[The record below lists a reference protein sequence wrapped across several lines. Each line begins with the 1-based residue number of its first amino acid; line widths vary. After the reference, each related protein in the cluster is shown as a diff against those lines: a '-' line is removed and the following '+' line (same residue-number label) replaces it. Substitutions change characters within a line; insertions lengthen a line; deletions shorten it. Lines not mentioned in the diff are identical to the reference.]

1 MLLKF
6 INKFVNKH
14 RYVEVIVWIFIYSAL
29 FVYFWKFTFNNFLGL
44 LISLTGFILWI
55 KSLKDLGSSFQISPK
70 AKKLVTTGMYSKF
83 RNPIYY
89 SGFLIDIGAVIYTL
103 NWIVFSIAFII
114 FIIQLFRI
122 HKEEKILTQKFRKK
136 YIGYKKQTWF

>member
-6 INKFVNKH
+6 MNKFVNKH
-14 RYVEVIVWIFIYSAL
+14 RYIEVIVWFFIYSVL
-29 FVYFWKFTFNNFLGL
+29 FVYFWKGTFNNFLGL
-44 LISLTGFILWI
+44 FISLTGFVFWI
-55 KSLKDLGSSFQISPK
+55 KSLRDLGSSFQISPK

-103 NWIVFSIAFII
+103 NLIVFTIA
-114 FIIQLFRI
+114 L
-122 HKEEKILTQKFRKK
+122 
-136 YIGYKKQTWF
+136 